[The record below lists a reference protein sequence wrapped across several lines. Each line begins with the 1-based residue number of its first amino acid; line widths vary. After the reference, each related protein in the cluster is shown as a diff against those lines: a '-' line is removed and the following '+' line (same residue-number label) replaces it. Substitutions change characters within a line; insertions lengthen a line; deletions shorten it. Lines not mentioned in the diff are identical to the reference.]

1 MHHPRTNPLVNGRV
15 KYGSGLKHR
24 TMKAKM
30 ICYTLGNVDYKT
42 RSKFKREFFGYLD
55 KSTYGKYTYLRDG
68 LLSTIPHCRPVR
80 STVIVKNEHKSEVVD
95 LLEKFNAKIK
105 VYEVIVDDEE
115 LKIPQGAT
123 R

>member
-1 MHHPRTNPLVNGRV
+1 LVNGRV
-15 KYGSGLKHR
+15 NGYVLKHR

-55 KSTYGKYTYLRDG
+55 GKYAYLRDG

-80 STVIVKNEHKSEVVD
+80 STMIVKNEHESEVIA

-105 VYEVIVDDEE
+105 AYEIIVDDEE

>member
-1 MHHPRTNPLVNGRV
+1 
-15 KYGSGLKHR
+15 
-24 TMKAKM
+24 MKAKM

-55 KSTYGKYTYLRDG
+55 KSTYGKYTYSRDG
-68 LLSTIPHCRPVR
+68 LLTTIPHSRPVR
-80 STVIVKNEHKSEVVD
+80 STVIVKNEHESEVIA

-105 VYEVIVDDEE
+105 VYEIAIDDGE
-115 LKIPQGAT
+115 LKIPQGAV

>member
-1 MHHPRTNPLVNGRV
+1 M
-15 KYGSGLKHR
+15 
-24 TMKAKM
+24 MKAKM

-42 RSKFKREFFGYLD
+42 RSKFKREFFWYLD
-55 KSTYGKYTYLRDG
+55 KSTYGKYTYSMDG
-68 LLSTIPHCRPVR
+68 LLSTIPHIRSVR

-105 VYEVIVDDEE
+105 AYEVIVDEEE